1 MQDVRA
7 MVADILTVFDAN
19 QKVAYQS
26 KLVIFVATIK
36 VAAIDAV
43 LGMKAINNIFIVH
56 DDRLR

>member
-1 MQDVRA
+1 

-26 KLVIFVATIK
+26 KLVILVAVGLVTIK
-36 VAAIDAV
+36 SFADNGV
-43 LGMKAINNIFIVH
+43 LGVIATNFFCIVH

>member
-1 MQDVRA
+1 

-26 KLVIFVATIK
+26 KLVIFVAAIK
-36 VAAIDAV
+36 LAAVDAV
-43 LGMKAINNIFIVH
+43 LGMIAKNTLSIVH

>member
-1 MQDVRA
+1 

-26 KLVIFVATIK
+26 KLVILVAVGLVTIEV
-36 VAAIDAV
+36 VAVDAV
-43 LGMKAINNIFIVH
+43 PGMVFINFISVVH